1 MSDTLSAAA
10 IATSQD
16 EKIRQRA
23 YEIWESEGR
32 TGNPEDHW
40 FRAQQELD
48 EQGQERGGPQ
58 HRSGSACFIRKRLT
72 LWDDA
77 RVIPEA
83 APGRPLRSSWSDPSQ
98 REPAPRSGVRSPSGD
113 LWTLSD
119 QIAEVML
126 LRSVPLRALTQQR
139 GSVLP

>member
-1 MSDTLSAAA
+1 MSDALSAAT

-48 EQGQERGGPQ
+48 DQGQERSDATMEDAPPAAAAEA
-58 HRSGSACFIRKRLT
+58 SAAATGEVPDERL
-72 LWDDA
+72 
-77 RVIPEA
+77 
-83 APGRPLRSSWSDPSQ
+83 
-98 REPAPRSGVRSPSGD
+98 
-113 LWTLSD
+113 
-119 QIAEVML
+119 AE
-126 LRSVPLRALTQQR
+126 
-139 GSVLP
+139 